1 MMEVNMAGKFVL
13 KKASNSQYRFNLKA
27 ENGEIILTSETY
39 FQKLGALNGIN
50 SVKNNSSNDSRYERK
65 ISTNNQHYF
74 VLKAM
79 NNEIIGVSETYS
91 TTQAMEAGIK
101 SVKSNAPLATL
112 EDLTQ

>member
-1 MMEVNMAGKFVL
+1 MEVYMAGKFVL

-27 ENGEIILTSETY
+27 ANGEIILTSETY
-39 FQKLGALNGIN
+39 FQKQGALNGIS

-65 ISTNNQHYF
+65 LSTNNQHYF

-91 TTQAMEAGIK
+91 TAQAMEAGIK
-101 SVKSNAPLATL
+101 SVKNNAPLATL
-112 EDLTQ
+112 EDLT